1 MSSTDSINA
10 LLCGVSTV
18 RRIEFECE
26 PRTGRCS
33 LQLDLV
39 DDDVRPTQRRVLRA
53 EGVTNW
59 CVANLGGGL
68 RQLGALRASDVSHLQ
83 HDRVRY
89 LLEERERGA
98 LRLSCA
104 HLSVKAAPL
113 DP

>member
-10 LLCGVSTV
+10 LLGGVSVV

-26 PRTGRCS
+26 PRTGRCT
-33 LQLDLV
+33 LQLELV
-39 DDDVRPTQRRVLRA
+39 DDDLRPTQRRVLRA

-59 CVANLGGGL
+59 SVAELGGGVT
-68 RQLGALRASDVSHLQ
+68 QLCDLHASDVGELQ

-98 LRLSCA
+98 LRLWCA
-104 HLSVKAAPL
+104 HLSVNDAPL

>member
-10 LLCGVSTV
+10 LLCGVSV
-18 RRIEFECE
+18 IRRLQFESE
-26 PRTGRCS
+26 QRTGLCT
-33 LQLDLV
+33 LQLELV
-39 DDDVRPTQRRVLRA
+39 DDPTHPTQRRLLRA

-59 CVANLGGGL
+59 SVAELGGGVT
-68 RQLGALRASDVSHLQ
+68 QLCDLHASDVSHLQ

-104 HLSVKAAPL
+104 HLSVTAAPL